1 VPHASLVGRFG
12 FSLSLAALAFFGIG
26 LAIAQIAPG
35 GGGGSMRRV
44 PLSVIEKEVTISVA
58 PGVTLDFS
66 DGGANNVAVKTSD
79 NPGVVEITS
88 KTNAVT
94 AAPGT
99 AHVGV
104 ANIGRCP
111 KPTGM
116 QVVSCDPIPVYS
128 ITINV
133 Q

>member
-1 VPHASLVGRFG
+1 MGQKTLLISLGATAV
-12 FSLSLAALAFFGIG
+12 FGIG
-26 LAIAQIAPG
+26 LAIAQAPA
-35 GGGGSMRRV
+35 GSIRSV
-44 PLSVIEKEVTISVA
+44 PLSEIQKEATISVA
-58 PGVTLDFS
+58 PGVALDFS

-104 ANIGRCP
+104 AIFGHCP
-111 KPTGM
+111 KPTGP
-116 QVVSCDPIPVYS
+116 QIVSCDPIPVYS
-128 ITINV
+128 VTIKV
-133 Q
+133 HPQP